1 MGVLEDTGTTK
12 FSRAPEFTPFFFME
26 PSCSSFQFYV
36 LCCFFLR
43 LSSSCVLCLLLC
55 VSVLS
60 DIYFVFFMCLV
71 SIVLCVGSLWYLFCP
86 LHVSCVYCC
95 VCWFSLIFILSS
107 SCVLCLL
114 LCVGSLWYLFC
125 PLHVLCLLLCVGS
138 LWYLCCILH
147 VSCVYCCVCRFS
159 LKTEIELR
167 CSRRVCN
174 SSSPSITR
182 RLYLVTNPVVSYE
195 CWKDPNQFIVYK

>member
-1 MGVLEDTGTTK
+1 MYWRTLELLNFREHPSSPPVFLWSHIHDIVHL
-12 FSRAPEFTPFFFME
+12 FSFMYCVVFF
-26 PSCSSFQFYV
+26 V
-36 LCCFFLR
+36 D
-43 LSSSCVLCLLLC
+43 CLLR
-55 VSVLS
+55 
-60 DIYFVFFMCLV
+60 
-71 SIVLCVGSLWYLFCP
+71 
-86 LHVSCVYCC
+86 VSCVYGC

-159 LKTEIELR
+159 LIFIYRQWTDL
-167 CSRRVCN
+167 
-174 SSSPSITR
+174 
-182 RLYLVTNPVVSYE
+182 
-195 CWKDPNQFIVYK
+195 DPFNIHNLPPDL